1 MNTIFLI
8 RSSVAPSRT
17 GQNKQ
22 ISKEAL
28 LAHSKR
34 FQKAMEKNN
43 VGCHTQTLSALD
55 GEEI

>member
-1 MNTIFLI
+1 MNTIFLT
-8 RSSVAPSRT
+8 RFSLAPSRT